1 MSQVIDDRQI
11 SRARLAVTITFL
23 INGFCAGAFVAR
35 IPDFKKILDVSNGT
49 LGASLLCVSIGVF
62 LALRPAGRNSARFG
76 SQPVIFVA
84 TIALAFSLPLVG
96 ALFSLQW
103 LWFSFFIFGFCM
115 ATQDVAMNAHA
126 VLLEQRAGRRLM
138 SVFHAMFS
146 VGTLAGGILGG
157 ALSQWKV
164 SPLRQFLILL
174 MVILFLAF
182 LLKPLFLSADADK
195 HPIEKGLKVRHPI
208 IFWVLGIFGLCA
220 ALSEGA
226 AGDWGGVLARETF
239 SATPFVSTL
248 PYIVFC
254 SAMIIGRFS
263 GDYLA
268 HRFGAS
274 RIIMI
279 GGVVSGSG
287 LLSGL
292 VIGGI
297 PALMVAWFL
306 LGIGLSV
313 VIPLMF
319 SAAGTMATR
328 QYAGVIAPSE
338 AVAKVSGVSYFGFVI
353 GPPLIGF
360 LADVVELR
368 WALLLNV
375 LLSYLLIFAARYA
388 KSA

>member
-1 MSQVIDDRQI
+1 
-11 SRARLAVTITFL
+11 
-23 INGFCAGAFVAR
+23 
-35 IPDFKKILDVSNGT
+35 
-49 LGASLLCVSIGVF
+49 VF
-62 LALRPAGRNSARFG
+62 LALRPAGRYSAIYG
-76 SQPVIFVA
+76 SQPVIFA
-84 TIALAFSLPLVG
+84 GTIALALSLPLVG

-103 LWFSFFIFGFCM
+103 LWFSFFIFGFSI

-157 ALSQWKV
+157 AFSQWKI
-164 SPLRQFLILL
+164 SPLRQFFLL
-174 MVILFLAF
+174 MLVFLIAALLLRPQF
-182 LLKPLFLSADADK
+182 LPANADIHPLEKGAKTK
-195 HPIEKGLKVRHPI
+195 HPSV
-208 IFWVLGIFGLCA
+208 FWILGIFGLCA

-239 SATPFVSTL
+239 GASPFISTL

-274 RIIMI
+274 RVIMV
-279 GGVVSGSG
+279 GGIVSGSG
-287 LLSGL
+287 LLIGL
-292 VIGGI
+292 ITGGI
-297 PALMVAWFL
+297 PALMLAWFL

-319 SAAGTMATR
+319 SAAGTMATN
-328 QYAGVIAPSE
+328 QYAGVIAPSQ
-338 AVAKVSGVSYFGFVI
+338 AVAKVSGISYFGFVL

-360 LADVVELR
+360 LADLVELR
-368 WALLLNV
+368 WALFLNV
-375 LLSYLLIFAARYA
+375 ALSYLLIFAARYA

>member
-1 MSQVIDDRQI
+1 MESALR
-11 SRARLAVTITFL
+11 RARFAVTSTFI
-23 INGFCAGAFVAR
+23 INGFSAGAFVAR
-35 IPDFKKILDVSNGT
+35 IPDFKKSLGISNGT

-62 LALRPAGRNSARFG
+62 LALRPAGRNAAKYG
-76 SQPVIFVA
+76 SQPVIFA
-84 TIALAFSLPLVG
+84 GTIALAISLPLVG

-103 LWFSFFIFGFCM
+103 LWFSFFIFGFSI

-126 VLLEQRAGRRLM
+126 VLLEQQAGRRLM

-157 ALSQWKV
+157 LCSQWKI
-164 SPLRQFLILL
+164 SPLQQFLLL
-174 MVILFLAF
+174 MIVWILVAMYLRNLFMPA
-182 LLKPLFLSADADK
+182 KADIHPLESGTKTK
-195 HPIEKGLKVRHPI
+195 HPF
-208 IFWVLGIFGLCA
+208 IFWVLGLFGLFA

-239 SATPFVSTL
+239 GATPFISTL

-254 SAMIIGRFS
+254 TAMIIGRFS

-279 GGVVSGSG
+279 GGIVSGSG
-287 LLSGL
+287 LLLGL
-292 VIGGI
+292 IVGGI
-297 PALMVAWFL
+297 PALMIAWFL

-319 SAAGTMATR
+319 SAAGTLASQR
-328 QYAGVIAPSE
+328 YKGVIAPSQ
-338 AVAKVSGVSYFGFVI
+338 AVAKVSGVSYFGFVL
-353 GPPLIGF
+353 GPPMIGF
-360 LADVVELR
+360 LADQVQLR

-375 LLSYLLIFAARYA
+375 ALSYLLIFAARYA